1 MSGNIERLLEVM
13 ARLRDPNGGCPWDLE
28 QTFHTIAPHTIEEAY
43 EVADAIEQ
51 GDMAALKDELGD
63 LLFQVVYY
71 AQMAR
76 EAGDFDFDAIAGA
89 ITDKMIRRH
98 PHVFGDVTVESA
110 DAMVLRWEDQKAVER
125 EAKAAAEG
133 GKPPSVLDGITG
145 GLPALTRAIKLQK
158 RAARVGFDWA
168 ATPDIL
174 DKIEEEIGELRAE
187 LGGAD
192 RARLQDELGDV
203 LFAVTNL
210 ARRLDIDPETALR
223 GTNAKFDHRFRR
235 IEALLADDG
244 RTPDQSNLDEMETL
258 WQRAKREETALGDAG
273 TGVDGNKE

>member
-1 MSGNIERLLEVM
+1 MSRNIDRLLEIM

-43 EVADAIEQ
+43 EVADAIEH

-89 ITDKMIRRH
+89 ISDKMIRRH
-98 PHVFGDVTVESA
+98 PHVFGDVTVDSA

-125 EAKAAAEG
+125 EAKAANAG
-133 GKPPSVLDGITG
+133 QPLSVLDGITG

-168 ATPDIL
+168 ETPDIL
-174 DKIEEEIGELRAE
+174 DKIEEEIGELRHELAE
-187 LGGAD
+187 AD
-192 RARLQDELGDV
+192 KARLQDELGDL

-210 ARRLDIDPETALR
+210 ARRLEIDPETALR
-223 GTNAKFDHRFRR
+223 GTNAKFDRRFRR
-235 IEALLADDG
+235 IESLLADDG

-258 WQRAKREETALGDAG
+258 WQRAKREETALGDTAAQG
-273 TGVDGNKE
+273 DTKKE